1 MRFITTRD
9 LRNTPGKVR
18 RLLAKD
24 DLVLT
29 AGGKPVAYLI
39 GLDEDELE
47 EVRVLVRRARA
58 QAAVSRM
65 RSAAA
70 ERGVSEMSPEEVDAA
85 IRRARKDRA
94 RRR

>member
-18 RLLAKD
+18 RLLAED

-39 GLDEDELE
+39 GLDEEELD
-47 EVRVLVRRARA
+47 EVRALVRRARA

-65 RSAAA
+65 RGAAV
-70 ERGVSEMSPEEVDAA
+70 EKGTSEMSPEEVDAA
-85 IRRARKDRA
+85 IRRARRERA
-94 RRR
+94 RGR